1 MPLNE
6 GHDGFAE
13 ELGQALRRTGDG
25 FATEDGRELV
35 AGGLARGRRRLM
47 RRRAA
52 AVTGGVLAFAVVGVG
67 GIYGGDLLGAGPR
80 TQGAV
85 GAGDSS
91 VTTAS
96 RTALPATKRPGPAP
110 ALQVR
115 DLAAVLKANTPA
127 GTWTIADEGSKG
139 EHVSGVYQDGKGES
153 AVSVGLYRAGGT
165 GEGGAEQVE
174 CPDETFVPHDGCT
187 SERLPNGDRLM
198 VIQGYEY
205 PDRREDT
212 KNWRAVLLTRDGFL
226 VDASEYNAPAEKGS
240 AVTRANPPFS
250 PAQLKTLVTAEG
262 WRPLFKR
269 LAVTTKPTVPGQG
282 TKPGGGAESGRDTKQ
297 GGGTTP
303 GGDTAPPEADGRAVR
318 ETLRALLP
326 KGLKVTSQGGDGEFA
341 YVVVDDGKGKSLV
354 QVNVQN
360 GMDDVADQ
368 LFAGATK
375 LPDGR
380 LVKVT
385 KEAGEKGGAGV
396 VEWTADMMLP
406 SGFRVVASAFNTG
419 AQHQAA
425 TRSEPALTTD
435 QLKAIV
441 LDDRWLKFS

>member
-25 FATEDGRELV
+25 FVTEDGRELV

-67 GIYGGDLLGAGPR
+67 GIYGGDLLGAGAR

-85 GAGDSS
+85 GAKDSS
-91 VTTAS
+91 VATAS
-96 RTALPATKRPGPAP
+96 RTALPTPERPGPAP
-110 ALQVR
+110 TLRVR

-127 GTWTIADEGSKG
+127 GTWTIADEDSKG

-165 GEGGAEQVE
+165 EEGGAGQVE

-187 SERLPNGDRLM
+187 SEKLPNGDRLM

-205 PDRREDT
+205 PDRREET

-226 VDASEYNAPAEKGS
+226 VDASEYNAPTEKGS
-240 AVTRANPPFS
+240 AVTRANPPFG

-262 WRPLFKR
+262 WRPLFKQ
-269 LAVTTKPTVPGQG
+269 LAVTTKPTTPGRDATRGGNTVPG
-282 TKPGGGAESGRDTKQ
+282 AD
-297 GGGTTP
+297 TTP
-303 GGDTAPPEADGRAVR
+303 GGDAMPPEPDGQAVR
-318 ETLRALLP
+318 GTLRALLP
-326 KGLKVTSQGGDGEFA
+326 KGLKVTSQGGEGEFA

-360 GMDDVADQ
+360 GMGDVADQ

-396 VEWTADMMLP
+396 VMWTADMILP
-406 SGFRVVASAFNTG
+406 SGFRVVVSAFNTG

-425 TRSEPALTTD
+425 TRAEPALTTD
-435 QLKAIV
+435 RLKAIV